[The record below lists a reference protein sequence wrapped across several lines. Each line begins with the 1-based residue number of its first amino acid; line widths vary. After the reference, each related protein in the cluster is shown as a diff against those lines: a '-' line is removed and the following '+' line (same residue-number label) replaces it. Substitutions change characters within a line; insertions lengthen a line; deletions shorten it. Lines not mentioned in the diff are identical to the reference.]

1 MFGQPSLIGLV
12 DGTLKGQCQCHRLIS
27 QYGAIDCCRTFDLNG
42 DRWNDLLIS
51 CEMGGSNF
59 YGELL
64 YTGTNFC
71 IRQNST
77 QENLADICEGLEVC
91 DKKQYN

>member
-12 DGTLKGQCQCHRLIS
+12 DGMLKGQCQCQLAMT
-27 QYGAIDCCRTFDLNG
+27 YGIIDCCRTFDLNG
-42 DRWNDLLIS
+42 DRWNDLLVS
-51 CEMGGSNF
+51 CDVTDNV
-59 YGELL
+59 YGEVL

-77 QENLADICEGLEVC
+77 QENLNSICEGLEVC
-91 DKKQYN
+91 DKIQYN